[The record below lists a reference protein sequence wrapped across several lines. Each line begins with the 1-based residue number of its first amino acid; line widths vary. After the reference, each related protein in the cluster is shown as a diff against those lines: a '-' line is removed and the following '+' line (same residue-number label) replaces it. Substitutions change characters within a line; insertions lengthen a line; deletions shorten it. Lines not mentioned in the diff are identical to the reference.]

1 LATEESLKA
10 FGNAD
15 GTNDIF
21 TTTQFV
27 DGLPS
32 PRFIKSHLPFPNLP
46 PNLLD
51 ECKAVYVARNPK
63 DVVISWYHHH
73 LLDPIMTTTLNI
85 HEFIEYFMQDEVLYS
100 PYWVNVI
107 DAWNKRHNPN
117 LLFIF
122 YEDLKMDLP
131 NQLKKVA
138 TFLGKKLT
146 EDQIEAL
153 VLHLDFDKFK
163 ANPSV
168 NYTELQDSSYFKK
181 EGHFIRKGQIGDWK
195 NHFTDE
201 LNSRF
206 DQWIKDKTK
215 DTDLKFPA
223 FS

>member
-1 LATEESLKA
+1 MATEESLKA

-85 HEFIEYFMQDEVLYS
+85 HEFIEYFMQDEGGFYVTSFFPLRF
-100 PYWVNVI
+100 VM
-107 DAWNKRHNPN
+107 
-117 LLFIF
+117 LLIIF
-122 YEDLKMDLP
+122 LM
-131 NQLKKVA
+131 
-138 TFLGKKLT
+138 
-146 EDQIEAL
+146 
-153 VLHLDFDKFK
+153 
-163 ANPSV
+163 
-168 NYTELQDSSYFKK
+168 ELAQFCIHHTGLMLSMR
-181 EGHFIRKGQIGDWK
+181 G
-195 NHFTDE
+195 
-201 LNSRF
+201 
-206 DQWIKDKTK
+206 TK
-215 DTDLKFPA
+215 DTTPIF
-223 FS
+223 FSFFTKI